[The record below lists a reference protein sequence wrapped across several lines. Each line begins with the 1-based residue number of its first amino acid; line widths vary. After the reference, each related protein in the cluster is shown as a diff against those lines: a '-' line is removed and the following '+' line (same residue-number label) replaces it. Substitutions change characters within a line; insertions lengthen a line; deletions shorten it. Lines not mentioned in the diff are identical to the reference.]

1 MHRLFKR
8 IQQEKLWLAHFIMLK
23 NNNRMQQMSHKTV
36 KKINEKTLKMDMF
49 IIAIKIKEHSLIKS
63 IG

>member
-1 MHRLFKR
+1 MP
-8 IQQEKLWLAHFIMLK
+8 
-23 NNNRMQQMSHKTV
+23 HKTL